1 VLTDGETTKL
11 AQRVTDLLAGDTQF
25 AAALPDKDICQTI
38 LRPGIGWSELMR
50 VVAEGYADRP
60 ALGQRATRFVN
71 TEGGGRLD
79 LLPRYVTVSYR
90 ELWQRVTAVA
100 AALSDR
106 FVRPGD
112 RVATLGFCSV
122 DYTTVDMAVPLL
134 GAVSVPLHAGAPVNQ
149 LQAMVD
155 EVEPAVIACSAEQL
169 GAAAALATNGR
180 RPALVL
186 VFDFHQE
193 VDAHL
198 AALRDARHRLTDAGG
213 GVCVETLSQAIERGR
228 RLPAPRGPEA
238 EDERLAVIVYT
249 SGSSGSP
256 KGAMQ
261 PEALAKSVW
270 TVTAGVLAQR
280 GFAIPAITLNYMPM
294 SHTAGRAMLYSTL
307 GAGGTAYFAG
317 ASDMSTILADLQMVR
332 PTQLNFVPRVWEML
346 YREFLSRLAKDPHIS
361 EAKVLADLR
370 ADVLGG
376 RYVSALTGSAPIAA
390 DLAAWVERLIDSH
403 LMNAFGATESGSVVI
418 DGRVQRPPV
427 TDYKLVDV
435 PELGYFNTDKPHPR
449 GELLIKSRTLF
460 GGYYKRPD
468 LTAESFDSDGYY
480 RTGDVVAQIGPD
492 EVQYVDRRN
501 NVLKLSQGEFVT
513 VSKVEAIYTNCEPV
527 QQIFVYGNSEQAYL
541 LAVVV
546 PTAEALA
553 NHSLK
558 ELKTRILQS
567 LQHAARDCGLEP
579 FEIPREIIVEP
590 VPFTIENGLLS
601 GIRKPSRP
609 NLKRH
614 YGQRLENL
622 YADLAAAQQTR
633 LHELHDRAA
642 DRSVV
647 ESVCAAAGAVL
658 GDLSDDVLPTSKFTD
673 LGGDSLSALTLAST
687 LEGVFAIPVPV
698 GVIIG
703 PASDMQS
710 IADLIMTRRRTDL
723 DRPTFTSV
731 HGSTVAEVHG
741 STVAEVHGASVAEVH
756 ASELTLDKFIDTET
770 LDGTCDLAPPVPDVR
785 TVLLTGAT
793 GYLGRYL
800 LLEWLDRMAAVDGT
814 VICLVRAKDT
824 AAARARLDAVFD
836 SGDAAL
842 LARYRALAADHLEIL
857 AGDKADRGLRLEQST
872 WQHLA
877 DAVDL
882 IVDSAA
888 LVNHM
893 LPYHQLFEPNVV
905 GTAELIRLALTV
917 RQKPFAYV
925 STIGV
930 AAIASGVLD
939 EDADVRIAGATRVVN
954 DTYANGYAVSKWGG
968 EVLLREAHDLC
979 GLPVSVFRCDMIM
992 AEATYRGQL
1001 NAADLVTR
1009 LIFSIAATG
1018 VAPESFY
1025 ARGAGGVRPRAHFDG
1040 LPVDFVAEAV
1050 SALTVDDSRNV
1061 KGFWTY
1067 HVMNPHDDG
1076 VGLDEYVD
1084 WMMQAGCRI
1093 DRISGYDDWLARFE
1107 TALRNLP
1114 ERQRNASLLPL
1125 LVSFHHPQP
1134 ALSGAFAP
1142 TQRFRKAVA
1151 EAEIGIGGAIPVIDR
1166 RIIEKYISDLE
1177 LLGLLDPSVRGLA
1190 CDDEKEK

>member
-1 VLTDGETTKL
+1 VLTDGGTTKL

-25 AAALPDKDICQTI
+25 TAALPDKDICQTI

-60 ALGQRATRFVN
+60 ALGQRATRIVN
-71 TEGGGRLD
+71 TEGGRRLD

-100 AALSDR
+100 AALSHR

-169 GAAAALATNGR
+169 WAAVALASNGH

-186 VFDFHQE
+186 VFDFDQE

-198 AALRDARHRLTDAGG
+198 AALQDARHRLTDAGG
-213 GVCVETLSQAIERGR
+213 GVCIETLSQAIERGR

-238 EDERLAVIVYT
+238 DDERLAVIVYT

-280 GFAIPAITLNYMPM
+280 GFAMPAITLNYMPM

-361 EAKVLADLR
+361 EGKVLADLR

-418 DGRVQRPPV
+418 DGKVQRPPV

-435 PELGYFNTDKPHPR
+435 PELGYFSTDKPHPR

-480 RTGDVVAQIGPD
+480 RTGDIVAQIGPD
-492 EVQYVDRRN
+492 EVQYLDRRN

-513 VSKVEAIYTNCEPV
+513 VSKVEAIYANCEPV

-553 NHSLK
+553 NHSVD

-567 LQHAARDCGLEP
+567 LQHAARDSGLEP
-579 FEIPREIIVEP
+579 FEIPREVIVEP

-622 YADLAAAQQTR
+622 YADLTAAQQTR
-633 LHELHDRAA
+633 LHELHDRSA

-647 ESVCAAAGAVL
+647 ESVCAATGALL
-658 GDLSDDVLPTSKFTD
+658 GGLSDDVLPTSKFTD

-687 LEGVFAIPVPV
+687 LEGIFAIPVPV
-698 GVIIG
+698 GVIISPDG
-703 PASDMQS
+703 DMQS

-723 DRPTFTSV
+723 DRSTFASV
-731 HGSTVAEVHG
+731 HGAT
-741 STVAEVHGASVAEVH
+741 VAEVH
-756 ASELTLDKFIDTET
+756 ASELTLDKFIDVET
-770 LDGTCDLAPPVPDVR
+770 LDSMGDLAPPVSDVR

-800 LLEWLDRMAAVDGT
+800 VLEWLDRMAAVDGT

-824 AAARARLDAVFD
+824 DAARARLDAVFD

-842 LARYRALAADHLEIL
+842 LARYRALAADHLEVV
-857 AGDKADRGLRLEQST
+857 AGDKVDRRLGVEQST
-872 WQHLA
+872 WQRLA
-877 DAVDL
+877 DTVDL

-888 LVNHM
+888 LVNHI

-905 GTAELIRLALTV
+905 GTAELIRLALSV

-939 EDADVRIAGATRVVN
+939 EDADVRIAGATRVIN
-954 DTYANGYAVSKWGG
+954 DTYANGYAVSKWAG
-968 EVLLREAHDLC
+968 EVLLREAHDVC
-979 GLPVSVFRCDMIM
+979 GLPVSIFRCGMIM

-1001 NAADLVTR
+1001 NAPDMVTR
-1009 LIFSIAATG
+1009 LILSIAATG
-1018 VAPESFY
+1018 VAPGSFY
-1025 ARGAGGVRPRAHFDG
+1025 AREASGVRPRAHFDG

-1050 SALTVDDSRNV
+1050 SALTVDGSRNV

-1076 VGLDEYVD
+1076 IGLDEYVD

-1125 LVSFHHPQP
+1125 LVSFRHPQP
-1134 ALSGAFAP
+1134 VLSGAFAS
-1142 TQRFRKAVA
+1142 THRFRKAVA
-1151 EAEIGIGGAIPVIDR
+1151 EAGIGIGGAIPAIDR

-1177 LLGLLDPSVRGLA
+1177 LLGLLDPSMRALA
-1190 CDDEKEK
+1190 GDDERKNECLTASTSKS